1 MKKYIT
7 DEKNG
12 LDYSLVNGVYLPNVM
27 FFSLHP
33 LYEKVTFLISHIFA
47 K

>member
-12 LDYSLVNGVYLPNVM
+12 LNYTLVNDVYLPN
-27 FFSLHP
+27 
-33 LYEKVTFLISHIFA
+33 LISPEKTMKSVIGDDGTLIT
-47 K
+47 